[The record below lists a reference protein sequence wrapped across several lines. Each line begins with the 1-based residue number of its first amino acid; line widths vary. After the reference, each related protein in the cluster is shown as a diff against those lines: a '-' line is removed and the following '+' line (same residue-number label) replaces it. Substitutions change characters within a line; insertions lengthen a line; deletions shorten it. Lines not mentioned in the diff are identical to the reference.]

1 MDDRP
6 SRRVPDEQSLPVE
19 AHLGAPISPSYT
31 AMTPSNGVGDGVGA
45 ADPEHTLPA
54 RFTQITASPVD
65 VLIDSTVTVISTPL
79 IFSDQLPPAFSLA
92 RSVDC
97 APPVPSLPAR
107 VIKTST
113 FGRRNDGKG

>member
-1 MDDRP
+1 MY
-6 SRRVPDEQSLPVE
+6 
-19 AHLGAPISPSYT
+19 SYL
-31 AMTPSNGVGDGVGA
+31 PSNGVGALVGKGVEGGGVGAGVVGAAVVGDGVGA
-45 ADPEHTLPA
+45 AVPKQALPPW
-54 RFTQITASPVD
+54 FTQITASPVD

-97 APPVPSLPAR
+97 APPVHSLPAR